1 MTHTPR
7 ANLEGEGSTQ
17 QSFCEEIRSP
27 PQTPKGRQDTTCA
40 NSCPPGPPVTAV
52 SPHGQPMEP
61 FRPAEVLIAKV
72 VVGDPK
78 APLISWDEGVNVQ
91 DQTIRVVFFPK
102 HPPEQN
108 GQSTSSVEKCLL
120 SFGRLHGGFWGL

>member
-1 MTHTPR
+1 
-7 ANLEGEGSTQ
+7 
-17 QSFCEEIRSP
+17 
-27 PQTPKGRQDTTCA
+27 
-40 NSCPPGPPVTAV
+40 
-52 SPHGQPMEP
+52 MEP